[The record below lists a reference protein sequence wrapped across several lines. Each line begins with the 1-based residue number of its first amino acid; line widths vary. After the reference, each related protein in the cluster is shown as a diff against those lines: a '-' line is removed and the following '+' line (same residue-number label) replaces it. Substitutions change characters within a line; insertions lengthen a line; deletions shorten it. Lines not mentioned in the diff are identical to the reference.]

1 MKKQLFFTLAL
12 FWCSLVSFGQTFNYL
27 GINYSFISQTTVEV
41 GSNSG
46 FSGAATIPATVV
58 YLGTNYAVTSIGQ
71 QAFVSSTGLTSVSIP
86 NSVTFIDNYAF
97 DECTGLTSINI
108 PNSVTNIGV
117 SAFTQC
123 TGLTS
128 ITIPNSVTSI
138 SNDTF
143 SFCTGLTSITIP
155 NNVTSIGFYAFYNCT
170 GLTSVTVNRTTP
182 ILINSNV
189 FGNVTLSNVAL
200 NVPSNTAA
208 LYDATAVWTNFNP
221 IIEAPILGQTFTANG
236 INYIVTKD
244 TLPYEVAVHTHS
256 SFSGAANIP
265 TSVANAGNTFSVTS
279 IGQAAFELCTGLTT
293 VTIPNSVTIISA
305 DAFYSCTG
313 LLSVT
318 IGNSVTSIGQRAFSS
333 CSALTS
339 VTIPNS
345 VTSIGNG
352 TFYNCTGLTSI
363 NIPNSVTSIGNTAF
377 IFCTGLTSVTIPNS
391 ITNIGNSTFYGCT
404 GLTSINIPNS
414 VTSIGNTAFYNCT
427 GLASVTVNWA
437 NPIGI
442 EANVFQNVAIGTV
455 NLFVPADT
463 VGVYQ
468 AFAPWN
474 NFNIIEQLSALESQ
488 NNVPCFGGNNGTA
501 TVIASG
507 GIAPYNYSWL
517 PSGGNGATAFN
528 LTAGNYTCT
537 INDFIGNSITKNFTI
552 TQPDAISATQ
562 SQTNVSCLGS
572 ADGTATVSAAGGT
585 GSYTYSWFPNVS
597 SGATATGLSAGN
609 YICTIAN
616 SDVTL
621 GCPSASVSFFINDS
635 FTPTTTPTFTQVA
648 PICLGDALSSLPSTS
663 NNAVTGTWSPALDL
677 DVTKLYTFTPNAGQ
691 CAVSTTM
698 TIVVNQKPIVN
709 IYANPFL
716 VCAGTS
722 TVLTA
727 EAVNFLPTLS
737 FGNNLTNM
745 NVASFGV
752 PLTSALSGTLFIA
765 PSNGCTPF
773 AAGSMTGKIALIE
786 RGSCTF
792 VSKAQNAQD
801 AGAIAVVFYNNVAG
815 DIVPGGASS
824 TITIPVYAISL
835 AAKQAISSYSEG
847 AIELPVTLGLP
858 PVLSYL
864 WSTGEITKTKATS
877 VLTANTTYSVTVTNT
892 ATGCST
898 LQSVEVAVT
907 QNIVP
912 AFADVAPICSGTTL
926 AALPTTSL
934 NNVAGTWAPALNN
947 TATTTYTFTPT
958 PVAGQCLVTITLTI
972 VVTPS
977 TTNTTTVS
985 AVGNYIWPV
994 NGETL
999 STTLIGYE
1007 FPNGNCNTEILNLTI
1022 TPATITITND
1032 NGVLN
1037 AVTNAPNA
1045 TYQWYNC
1052 ISEQNIAGQTST
1064 TFTPTQSGSYNVTIR
1079 INGILSGSAGCF
1091 NYNLLAN
1098 NTFSEIAGLDL
1109 YPNPSTGI
1117 FNLKLPQDLQI
1128 EIYNNLGQLLSSEK
1142 MFSGSNVINIADKA
1156 AGVYFLKANDGNNM
1170 STFKI
1175 IKN

>member
-12 FWCSLVSFGQTFNYL
+12 FWCSLVSFGQNFNYL

-41 GSNSG
+41 GQNSG

-58 YLGTNYAVTSIGQ
+58 YLGSNYAVTSIGQ
-71 QAFVSSTGLTSVSIP
+71 QAFVSSTGLTSVTIP

-97 DECTGLTSINI
+97 DECAGLTSINI

-123 TGLTS
+123 TGLTFA
-128 ITIPNSVTSI
+128 TIPNSVTSI
-138 SNDTF
+138 GNDAF

-265 TSVANAGNTFSVTS
+265 TSVANGGNAFSVTS
-279 IGQAAFELCTGLTT
+279 INSNAFL
-293 VTIPNSVTIISA
+293 N
-305 DAFYSCTG
+305 
-313 LLSVT
+313 
-318 IGNSVTSIGQRAFSS
+318 
-333 CSALTS
+333 CSGLTS

-345 VTSIGNG
+345 VTSISASAFYDCTGLTSVAIPNSVTSIG
-352 TFYNCTGLTSI
+352 GSAFYNCTNLTSVNIPISVNSIANAAFYNCTGLTS
-363 NIPNSVTSIGNTAF
+363 
-377 IFCTGLTSVTIPNS
+377 
-391 ITNIGNSTFYGCT
+391 
-404 GLTSINIPNS
+404 
-414 VTSIGNTAFYNCT
+414 
-427 GLASVTVNWA
+427 VTVNWA
-437 NPIGI
+437 TPIGI
-442 EANVFQNVAIGTV
+442 NANVFLNVAVSGV
-455 NLFVPADT
+455 YLYVPVDT
-463 VGVYQ
+463 VGAYQ

-474 NFNIIEQLSALESQ
+474 NFNINEQLSALESQ
-488 NNVPCFGGNNGTA
+488 NNVPCFGGSIGNA
-501 TVIASG
+501 TVDAFG
-507 GIAPYNYSWL
+507 GFGPYNYSWL

-562 SQTNVSCLGS
+562 SQTNISCLGS
-572 ADGTATVSAAGGT
+572 ADGTATVGAAGGT
-585 GSYTYSWFPNVS
+585 GSYTYSWFPNDS
-597 SGATATGLSAGN
+597 TGATATGLSAGN
-609 YICTIAN
+609 YICTITN

-621 GCPSASVSFFINDS
+621 GCPSASVSFVIIDS
-635 FTPTTTPTFTQVA
+635 FTPITIPTFTQVA

-698 TIVVNQKPIVN
+698 TIVVNQKPIVTV
-709 IYANPFL
+709 YANPFL
-716 VCAGTS
+716 VCKGTS

-727 EAVNFLPTLS
+727 EAVNFLPTLF

-745 NVASFGV
+745 NVAGFGV

-765 PSNGCTPF
+765 QSNGCALF

-801 AGAIAVVFYNNVAG
+801 AGAIAVVFYNNEAG

-835 AAKQAISSYSEG
+835 AAKQAIISYSEG

-858 PVLSYL
+858 PVLTYL
-864 WSTGEITKTKATS
+864 WSTGEITKTKATA

-912 AFADVAPICSGTTL
+912 AFADVAPMCSGTTL
-926 AALPTTSL
+926 SALPTTSL
-934 NNVAGTWAPALNN
+934 NNVAGTWAPALDN

-958 PVAGQCLVTITLTI
+958 PVAGQCLVTTTLTI

-985 AVGNYIWPV
+985 AVGNYIWSV

-1022 TPATITITND
+1022 IPATITITNE

-1052 ISEQNIAGQTST
+1052 LSEQSIAGQTSA
-1064 TFTPTQSGSYNVTIR
+1064 TFTPTQSGSYNVIIN

-1091 NYNLLAN
+1091 NFTFLAN

-1128 EIYNNLGQLLSSEK
+1128 EVYNNLGQLLSSEK
-1142 MFSGSNVINIADKA
+1142 MLSGSNVINIADKPV
-1156 AGVYFLKANDGNNM
+1156 GVYLLKANDGNNV